1 MHFSSSPFVGLVS
14 LLLSQ
19 AIAAPSELRPR
30 DVNSFVAEERP
41 IALQGALNNIGPNG
55 SRVAGAGPFVVASPS
70 KVNPDC
76 TYLHPITRWS
86 NFYFKYR
93 IGLLPLVKLEADFKQ
108 TFIHGV
114 EIQHSP

>member
-1 MHFSSSPFVGLVS
+1 MHCPSSSFVGLVS
-14 LLLSQ
+14 LLLSR
-19 AIAAPSELRPR
+19 AIAAPSELRAR
-30 DVNSFVAEERP
+30 DVNSFVAAERP

-76 TYLHPITRWS
+76 KYLRLITRWS

-93 IGLLPLVKLEADFKQ
+93 MRLLW
-108 TFIHGV
+108 
-114 EIQHSP
+114 

>member
-1 MHFSSSPFVGLVS
+1 MHFSSSSFVGLVS

-19 AIAAPSELRPR
+19 AIAAPSGLHAR
-30 DVNSFVAEERP
+30 DVDSFVAAERP

-76 TYLHPITRWS
+76 KYLHLIKHQLQIS
-86 NFYFKYR
+86 S
-93 IGLLPLVKLEADFKQ
+93 GADFKQ
-108 TFIHGV
+108 IFIHGV
-114 EIQHSP
+114 ETQHSP

>member
-1 MHFSSSPFVGLVS
+1 MHFPSSSFVGLVS

-19 AIAAPSELRPR
+19 AIAAPTELNAR
-30 DVNSFVAEERP
+30 DLSSFVAAERV

-76 TYLHPITRWS
+76 KYLHLSTRY
-86 NFYFKYR
+86 NKH
-93 IGLLPLVKLEADFKQ
+93 IL
-108 TFIHGV
+108 
-114 EIQHSP
+114 